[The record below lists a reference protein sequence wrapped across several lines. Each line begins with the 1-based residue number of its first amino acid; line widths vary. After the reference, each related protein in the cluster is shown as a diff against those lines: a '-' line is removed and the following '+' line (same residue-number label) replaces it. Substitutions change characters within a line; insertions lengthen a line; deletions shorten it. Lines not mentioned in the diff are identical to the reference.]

1 MKIYVAS
8 SWRNEQQPALI
19 KRLRKTFGE
28 ANVYDFRNPG
38 PGKSGF
44 KWEDISPKWKD
55 WTAEDYIDALGNPI
69 AEQGY
74 QNDFQAMRAA
84 DVCVLLLPAGR
95 SAHLEAGW
103 MKGAGK
109 KLIIC
114 TATGEEPE
122 LMNKI
127 ADHIVDW
134 FDVGFALAAI
144 QNEKKRLLPWHST
157 SASGYGGKLIWPR
170 ANNSEGKDDAG
181 RKP

>member
-8 SWRNEQQPALI
+8 SWRNEHQPSLI

-44 KWEDISPKWKD
+44 KWEDISPGWKD
-55 WTAEDYIDALGNPI
+55 WTAEDYIDALGHPR
-69 AEQGY
+69 AQHGY
-74 QNDFQAMRAA
+74 NNDFEAMKAA

-114 TATGEEPE
+114 TADGEEPE

-127 ADHIVDW
+127 ADHIVDR
-134 FDVGFALAAI
+134 FDIGFALAAI
-144 QNEKKRLLPWHST
+144 QNEKKSLLPWRNI
-157 SASGYGGKLIWPR
+157 SGSGNNPNWAVGR
-170 ANNSEGKDDAG
+170 TNNSEGKEDAG
-181 RKP
+181 RKS